1 MLLII
6 IMLVITVIAFVACYK
21 CVEYDYSGCGCFL
34 CVIGGLVGIALIV
47 VGIEATIRNAYK
59 DVDTAKY
66 RQKHDALVMQ
76 IERGYYDRITY
87 DGRKALMDEVVAYNA
102 KVTEGKAFCHSIWI
116 GAMYPEDWDSLPLI
130 ELEGA

>member
-6 IMLVITVIAFVACYK
+6 IMLAITVIALVAGWK
-21 CVEYDYSGCGCFL
+21 CGEYDYNFCGAFL
-34 CVIGGLVGIALIV
+34 CVIGFLVGIALIV
-47 VGIEATIRNAYK
+47 VGIEATIKNAYK
-59 DVDTAKY
+59 DVNTAKY

-76 IERGYYDRITY
+76 IEKGYYDRITY

-102 KVTEGKAFCHSIWI
+102 EVTEGKAFCHSIWI

-130 ELEGA
+130 DLEGA